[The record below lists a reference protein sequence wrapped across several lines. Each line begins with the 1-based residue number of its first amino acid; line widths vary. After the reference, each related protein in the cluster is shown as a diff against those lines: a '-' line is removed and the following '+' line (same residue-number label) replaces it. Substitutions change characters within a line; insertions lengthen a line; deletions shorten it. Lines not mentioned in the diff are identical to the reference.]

1 MPLSPFGREIGG
13 TRQYRFLLLI
23 FGVPIYHNTV
33 MNDFGQW
40 YFVHIGDIYISQ
52 LTMMLI
58 IWMTIDNDADNFMTI
73 GNDADDMI
81 WQSTMTVTFV
91 ADVDAVSMQ

>member
-1 MPLSPFGREIGG
+1 MPLSPFGKEIGT

-40 YFVHIGDIYISQ
+40 YFAHKA
-52 LTMMLI
+52 MN
-58 IWMTIDNDADNFMTI
+58 MTINNDADNM
-73 GNDADDMI
+73 NDN
-81 WQSTMTVTFV
+81 
-91 ADVDAVSMQ
+91 